1 MENATMENNAMVR
14 TITIHAREVKIEK
27 LNFIACDANINNTWY
42 KIKFTKDCETTPKK
56 KGLYDLTINLDD
68 CSLQRGKA
76 YTTKNGKKGT
86 ENSTIWVRN
95 VIKLRAYT
103 EEELQKINRE
113 GMLAAFDGNLP
124 F

>member
-1 MENATMENNAMVR
+1 MENNGMVR
-14 TITIHAREVKIEK
+14 TITLHAQEVKQDK
-27 LNFIACDANINNTWY
+27 LSFVSCSSNINNTWY

-68 CSLQRGKA
+68 CSLQKGKT

-86 ENSTIWVRN
+86 SNPTIWVRN
-95 VIKLRAYT
+95 VIKLRAYA
-103 EEELQKINRE
+103 EEELKKINRE